1 MQTIADRVPVSAVT
15 DSLSFGRCL
24 VINTEFVTTIPILRI
39 FDVIKAKDFYVT
51 FLGFAVDWEH
61 RPDERSPV
69 YLQISKGTL
78 VLHLTEH
85 HGDCC
90 PGSTV
95 FVWMKGIED
104 FHSAITSRGYGYMR
118 PAIEKTFYN
127 SLCIEVTDP
136 FGNRI
141 RFNEELPANS

>member
-1 MQTIADRVPVSAVT
+1 MS
-15 DSLSFGRCL
+15 S
-24 VINTEFVTTIPILRI
+24 EFLATIPLMRI
-39 FDVIKAKDFYVT
+39 FDVVKARDFYVG
-51 FLGFAVDWEH
+51 FLGFSVDWQH
-61 RPDERSPV
+61 QPDERSPA
-69 YLQISKGTL
+69 YLQISKGHL

-95 FVWMKGIED
+95 FVWMSGIEE
-104 FHSAITSRGYGYMR
+104 FHATITSRGYGYMR
-118 PAIEKTFYN
+118 PVLERTFYN

-141 RFNEELPANS
+141 RFNQELPPEDRATTGPQLFSQDN

>member
-1 MQTIADRVPVSAVT
+1 MNS
-15 DSLSFGRCL
+15 
-24 VINTEFVTTIPILRI
+24 EFLTTIPVLRI
-39 FDVIKAKDFYVT
+39 FDVVKAKDFYIG
-51 FLGFAVDWEH
+51 FLGFVIDWEH
-61 RPDERSPV
+61 TLDDAAPV
-69 YLQISKGTL
+69 YLQISKGHL

-95 FVWMKGIED
+95 FVWMEGLQE
-104 FHSAITSRGYGYMR
+104 FHTAITSRGYGYMR
-118 PAIEKTFYN
+118 PAIERTFYN

-141 RFNEELPANS
+141 RFNETLPAEL